1 MKKLIFVLFVVANMA
16 GCAALFMAP
25 YDPGE
30 NMLINKVAV
39 GSEGMKEYC
48 SDYTQTRHNVTSL
61 FTQAKQLKNY
71 SHSLPNNEL
80 TTKMVDPL
88 FLMVEDMHTRY
99 KNEKDNVSK
108 TYCELKF
115 QSISDSAKHIQKTI
129 AKRPRP

>member
-1 MKKLIFVLFVVANMA
+1 MNKFIVVLFVLVNMT

-25 YDPGE
+25 YDPSE
-30 NMLINKVAV
+30 NLLINKIAV
-39 GSEGMKEYC
+39 KSEDMRAFC

-61 FTQAKQLKNY
+61 FSQTKQLKNF
-71 SHSLPNNEL
+71 SHSLPNNDL

-88 FLMVEDMHTRY
+88 YQMVDDMHNRY
-99 KNEKDNVSK
+99 KSEKDTVSK

-115 QSISDSAKHIQKTI
+115 QSISDSAKQIQKTI

>member
-1 MKKLIFVLFVVANMA
+1 MNRFILVLFVVANVA

-25 YDPGE
+25 YDTNE
-30 NMLINKVAV
+30 NMLINKLAV
-39 GSEGMKEYC
+39 KAEGMKDYC

-61 FTQAKQLKNY
+61 FTKAKELKSF

-88 FLMVEDMHTRY
+88 YQMVEDMHTRY
-99 KNEKDNVSK
+99 KNEKDTVSK

-115 QSISDSAKHIQKTI
+115 QSISDSAKYIQKTI